1 MSNTDMNAPHSQ
13 PPSSSLPPHIPPE
26 LPRKPRNP
34 LPVWVTAVLVI
45 LWLIVWDLDISFETL
60 AYGVDDMAEYF
71 SRYGQPDFNQLSR
84 YLQLMGVTLATAFWG
99 TVLALIVAFFL
110 APLAARNFSPNALS
124 YRLAREALNFMRAM
138 PDLLLAMIF
147 VATLGLGPMPGALAL
162 GVHTAGFLGK
172 FFAESLER
180 VDQGVCEGIAATGA
194 NFPQLVMYAGWP
206 SILRESLGYTL
217 YILDRNVRMASVLGM
232 VGAGGIG
239 LALIDT
245 LHLFN
250 YNQAS
255 TLILVILVTILTID
269 YTSAWVR
276 KKLT

>member
-1 MSNTDMNAPHSQ
+1 MSLQ
-13 PPSSSLPPHIPPE
+13 PNKPISAQPLPP
-26 LPRKPRNP
+26 KPRNL
-34 LPVWVTAVLVI
+34 LPFWLALILLV
-45 LWLIVWDLDISFETL
+45 LWLIVWHLDISFETL
-60 AYGVDDMAEYF
+60 AYGVADMAEYF
-71 SRYGQPDFNQLSR
+71 SRYGQPDFSHLSR
-84 YLQLMGVTLATAFWG
+84 YLALMGVTLATAFWG
-99 TVLALIVAFFL
+99 TVFALLVAFVL
-110 APLAARNFSPNALS
+110 APLAARNFTPNALS
-124 YRLAREALNFMRAM
+124 YRLARETLNFMRAM

-147 VATLGLGPMPGALAL
+147 VATLGLGPMSGALAL

-180 VDQGVCEGIAATGA
+180 IDSGVYEGVAATGA
-194 NFPQLVMYAGWP
+194 NFPQRVMFAGWP

-239 LALIDT
+239 LELIDT

-255 TLILVILVTILTID
+255 TLILVILITILIID
-269 YTSAWVR
+269 YASAWLR
-276 KKLT
+276 KRLS

>member
-1 MSNTDMNAPHSQ
+1 MNLQPNKPLAPQ
-13 PPSSSLPPHIPPE
+13 LLPP
-26 LPRKPRNP
+26 KPRNL
-34 LPVWVTAVLVI
+34 LP
-45 LWLIVWDLDISFETL
+45 LWLGLALLLLWSIVWHLDISFETL
-60 AYGVDDMAEYF
+60 AYGVEDMAEYF
-71 SRYGQPDFNQLSR
+71 SRYGQPDFNHLSR
-84 YLQLMGVTLATAFWG
+84 YLALMGVTLATAFWG
-99 TVLALIVAFFL
+99 TVFALLVAFVL
-110 APLAARNFSPNALS
+110 APLAARNFAPNAVS
-124 YRLAREALNFMRAM
+124 YRLARETLNFLRAM

-147 VATLGLGPMPGALAL
+147 VATLGLGPMSGALAL

-180 VDQGVCEGIAATGA
+180 IDSGVYEGIAATGA
-194 NFPQLVMYAGWP
+194 NFPQRVMYAGWP

-239 LALIDT
+239 LELIDT

-255 TLILVILVTILTID
+255 TLILVILITILIID
-269 YTSAWVR
+269 YASAWLR
-276 KKLT
+276 KRLS

>member
-1 MSNTDMNAPHSQ
+1 MNAPGIKPQPSQ
-13 PPSSSLPPHIPPE
+13 PPSPSLPPKPPN
-26 LPRKPRNP
+26 LV
-34 LPVWVTAVLVI
+34 PVWVTAVLVL
-45 LWLIVWDLDISFETL
+45 LWLIVRDLDISFETL

-71 SRYGQPDFNQLSR
+71 SRYGRPDFSNLSR
-84 YLQLMGVTLATAFWG
+84 YLHLMGITLATAFWG
-99 TVLALIVAFFL
+99 TVFALLVAFIL
-110 APLAARNFSPNALS
+110 APLAARNFTPNALS

-147 VATLGLGPMPGALAL
+147 VATLGLGPMSGALAL

-180 VDQGVCEGIAATGA
+180 VDRGVCEGVAATGA
-194 NFPQLVMYAGWP
+194 NFPQMVMYAGWP

-239 LALIDT
+239 LALVDT

-250 YNQAS
+250 YDQAS
-255 TLILVILVTILTID
+255 ALILVILSTILIID
-269 YTSAWVR
+269 YTSAWLR
-276 KKLT
+276 KRLT